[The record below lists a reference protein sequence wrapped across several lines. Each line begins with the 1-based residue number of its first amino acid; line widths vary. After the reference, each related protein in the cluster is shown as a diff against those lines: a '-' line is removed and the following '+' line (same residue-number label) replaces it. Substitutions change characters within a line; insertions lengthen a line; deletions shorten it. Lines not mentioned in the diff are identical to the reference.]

1 MINLLI
7 YQYQNCNLKESTAF
21 KLQLNTQK
29 VSNQASLTQKLLHFF
44 SFNNN
49 TSLQIVDKF
58 TLINCN

>member
-7 YQYQNCNLKESTAF
+7 YQYQNCNLIESTAF

-29 VSNQASLTQKLLHFF
+29 VSNQASLTQELLHFF

-49 TSLQIVDKF
+49 TSLQINLQCF
-58 TLINCN
+58 LAI

>member
-29 VSNQASLTQKLLHFF
+29 VSNQESLTQKLLHFF

-49 TSLQIVDKF
+49 TSLQIN
-58 TLINCN
+58 L